1 VRVFFNKKVVI
12 ELSKRG
18 NVWIGVAGLVKD
30 SEGKWLVVKKKY
42 SGLKDLWSL
51 PAGFVKQNETVD
63 QAVLREVKEETG
75 IDATLVGLIGV
86 RTGVIREE
94 ISDNMLLFL
103 LHANDTNLKIQ
114 ESELSD
120 ARFLTEEELLNDP
133 TSSLLI
139 KYLIQDPPNNP
150 MNVIKGLNPGDQFQ
164 YTTYH
169 FIK

>member
-1 VRVFFNKKVVI
+1 M
-12 ELSKRG
+12 SKRG
-18 NVWIGVAGLVKD
+18 NVWLGVAGLVKD

-42 SGLKDLWSL
+42 SGLKNLWSL
-51 PAGFVKQNETVD
+51 PAGFVKQDETVD
-63 QAVLREVKEETG
+63 QAVLREVREETG

-103 LHANDTNLKIQ
+103 LEAIDTTITIQ
-114 ESELSD
+114 EEELSD
-120 ARFLTEEELLNDP
+120 ARFISENELLNDP
-133 TSSLLI
+133 ASSLLI
-139 KYLIQDPPNNP
+139 KYLIENPPNEP
-150 MNVIKGLNPGDQFQ
+150 MLVKKGLNPGDQFQ